1 MVQTRNMANTQEESS
16 SDMEMETSPRCI
28 EYPVEK
34 NREAEE
40 APELNTVAF
49 IPTNNE
55 DREPA
60 EFASYDPAFK
70 ALCT

>member
-1 MVQTRNMANTQEESS
+1 MVQTRKMANTQEEAS

-28 EYPVEK
+28 EYPVET

-40 APELNTVAF
+40 TPELNTVAF

-55 DREPA
+55 AREPA
-60 EFASYDPAFK
+60 EFA
-70 ALCT
+70 